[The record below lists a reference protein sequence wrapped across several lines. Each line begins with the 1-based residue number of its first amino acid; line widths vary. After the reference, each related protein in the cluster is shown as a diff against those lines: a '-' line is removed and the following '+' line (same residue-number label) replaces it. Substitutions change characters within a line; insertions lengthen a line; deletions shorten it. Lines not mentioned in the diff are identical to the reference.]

1 MDNTDNVKLL
11 DLELLRE
18 DDISDYDLERT
29 EFIVYK
35 WFKNYRK
42 LQRTLT
48 GGPQLLPSSQYKMVW
63 VDESRRGINNYSSLD
78 KYIDDKTE
86 YFKYAQI
93 LKYISDNIS
102 IEENVYMTICYLMKK
117 SERRAAEEIGCA
129 RNTIINVR
137 NSFIV
142 YFPYGKSFDVAYYVS
157 IFTII
162 GAVILT
168 IFQFVN
174 KTNGWDKVLL
184 FYILGFI
191 GFFTNKENRKKQ
203 KENNK

>member
-1 MDNTDNVKLL
+1 MDSTDNVKLL

-35 WFKNYRK
+35 WFKSYRK

-63 VDESRRGINNYSSLD
+63 VDESRRGINNYNSLD

-142 YFPYGKSFDVAYYVS
+142 NFACK
-157 IFTII
+157 
-162 GAVILT
+162 L
-168 IFQFVN
+168 N
-174 KTNGWDKVLL
+174 KAIEKGEKLDQELEIEYEEWCRA
-184 FYILGFI
+184 
-191 GFFTNKENRKKQ
+191 KE
-203 KENNK
+203 E

>member
-86 YFKYAQI
+86 HI
-93 LKYISDNIS
+93 
-102 IEENVYMTICYLMKK
+102 
-117 SERRAAEEIGCA
+117 
-129 RNTIINVR
+129 
-137 NSFIV
+137 
-142 YFPYGKSFDVAYYVS
+142 
-157 IFTII
+157 
-162 GAVILT
+162 
-168 IFQFVN
+168 
-174 KTNGWDKVLL
+174 
-184 FYILGFI
+184 
-191 GFFTNKENRKKQ
+191 
-203 KENNK
+203 

>member
-18 DDISDYDLERT
+18 DDISDYDLKRT

-102 IEENVYMTICYLMKK
+102 IEENVYMTICYL
-117 SERRAAEEIGCA
+117 IDLL
-129 RNTIINVR
+129 RN
-137 NSFIV
+137 
-142 YFPYGKSFDVAYYVS
+142 
-157 IFTII
+157 
-162 GAVILT
+162 
-168 IFQFVN
+168 
-174 KTNGWDKVLL
+174 
-184 FYILGFI
+184 
-191 GFFTNKENRKKQ
+191 
-203 KENNK
+203 